1 MKLFLGKMTSK
12 ELAEWMG
19 ISYATFRH
27 NSEKRLEYLKH
38 FADFEKVHGG
48 VVIKE
53 IYIEEFIKN
62 ISDDDAFFN
71 NEIDRCIQEQ
81 SGLASITGIAKIASQ
96 KEEYKEYSENHIKK
110 RMASAGKRNYGKFG
124 DVVGGVKGVREREW
138 AIKIDNYNHYRPL
151 SEEEREIFLEITS
164 AFYTA
169 APEKL
174 IEKKKLEEQLR
185 NDEISKDEYFRK
197 IDLYELDLFGDIMF
211 EFKRRTGFQ
220 ITLATQY
227 TSRGWM
233 ETHSEFT
240 F

>member
-19 ISYATFRH
+19 ISYTTFRH

-38 FADFEKVHGG
+38 FADFDRVHGG
-48 VVIKE
+48 VVITK
-53 IYIEEFIKN
+53 IYMEEFVKN

-81 SGLASITGIAKIASQ
+81 SGLASISGIANIAGQ
-96 KEEYKEYSENHIKK
+96 KEEYKSYSESHIKK
-110 RMASAGKRNYGKFG
+110 RMASAGKRNYGKYG
-124 DVVGGVKGVREREW
+124 NIVGGIKGIREREW
-138 AIKIDNYNHYRPL
+138 AIKLDNYNHYRPL
-151 SEEEREIFLEITS
+151 TEEEKEIFLEITS
-164 AFYTA
+164 IYYTA
-169 APEKL
+169 APDKL

-227 TSRGWM
+227 TNRAW
-233 ETHSEFT
+233 ENKEFK